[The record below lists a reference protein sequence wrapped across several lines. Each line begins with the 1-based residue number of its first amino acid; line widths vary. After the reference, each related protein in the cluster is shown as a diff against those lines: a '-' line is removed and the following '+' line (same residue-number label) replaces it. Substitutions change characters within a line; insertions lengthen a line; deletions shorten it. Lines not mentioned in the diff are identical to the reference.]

1 MDWTCSKIGWGGEL
15 RIYLR
20 VIQRKEEREGID

>member
-15 RIYLR
+15 GIYLT